1 MLARKTVEAVDALL
15 WKLRDEEKWTI
26 APDQVVRVHT
36 VLLELL
42 EDPDIATPADLAPW
56 LAPIICGSPAE
67 QRELYD
73 RMTSLD
79 IAPAPVGERRRQ
91 PSMQPARQT
100 RRNLIA
106 VACVLLVIAAGFTAY
121 VVYAFLRI
129 PTVPAEPP
137 EAAENTTT
145 TAQPVAPEPRHG
157 TVKAP
162 AATPADRPPTH
173 SATSRSNQYFANAGV
188 EQLGI
193 ALTGML
199 ALLGTASLIL
209 WHVRR
214 QYELT
219 KAFEREGD
227 VDHHYPQV
235 GADLFLPADFRR
247 ISRLMLR
254 RRLEPSDVIDV
265 PHSVR
270 ATARSGGYFTA
281 VYATRSHLPE
291 YAALIDRATVND
303 QQALLYE
310 QYVQQLR
317 NADVSV
323 EIYEFRRD
331 PRICWRKGKRR
342 DHVTFE
348 ELARIHGDHTLLLF
362 CDAASFIDPVR
373 HEIAYWAEP
382 FRHAFRVVAIL
393 TSRPPSQ
400 WDEREHLV
408 AGGNIGIFPASGDGI
423 AAFAATLNTAESV
436 PIEWN
441 EALPTLPPI
450 LTYQLSRWV
459 ANARPSDVLI
469 QQLVRDLE
477 GALGPEGLRWLVAAA
492 VYPGINWYVTLYLA
506 AALRVN
512 DAERTLL
519 ALVRLPWF
527 RRGTMP
533 DWLRTDLIWNM
544 SRKEETEAR
553 AALEHLF
560 ISSMKS
566 EAGVTSLHVVTY
578 RDLRNAA
585 PANSPLRDYVLAR
598 FMDGRRPRPIDMKL
612 PTIWE
617 SIRRSLSSEGS
628 RRDPLLPLLAAYMPF
643 LSLWAAYGKQS
654 AEVRWHGR
662 NGSAMTALGVMWAA
676 IIAIASF
683 AFTKPVFET
692 SGATWIGAL
701 VYAVTFLPL
710 PALGFHRARRGER
723 LRLPLL
729 ATFADAQSRKDVS
742 VSVFRGSIIRRMVYY
757 AGPTGFFL
765 WRSSDPDLRWHARN
779 GAMLSVVAGLIF
791 VLVLPFSGSV
801 VTYCLIGT
809 YVVTAL
815 VAAEFAVRN
824 RHLQLPLISA
834 AIDHV
839 PPDEDAELTMRDRW
853 RVVAIVAAIVA
864 VNFLAVRAGAVPEV
878 MLSGSATAVWAG
890 ALACALVIDLAR
902 VRRLGMFLTLV
913 TMLGGLLF
921 ESGEIAGF
929 AAMIF
934 FGNAIVAAGAFTRE
948 PAPRMT
954 DPANLYAVAQL
965 PRIINGSLSDKEVA
979 LSLSVVAVCVCFAF
993 AGIALRLPYRTAEH
1007 EPRGPAGN
1015 GSFIAAIGGATCA
1028 VVLIA
1033 FNVSAYM
1040 RMTYGM
1046 KPPAP
1051 VGIVALTFAVIAF
1064 FSVRR
1069 FSTRLAIALS
1079 IVTLTIPVLIG
1090 MLLSGNTGA
1099 SYLPDFIYGARE
1111 VILFLTL
1118 SAVIVAGMRLQR
1130 RFVTSAFI
1138 AVQLTAAVASS
1149 WSAEISP
1156 ERAALISTLG
1166 ATVTAV
1172 GAVLFFTLIREQER
1186 TVETGT
1192 AEEAVA

>member
-1 MLARKTVEAVDALL
+1 MLARKTVEAIDALL

-36 VLLELL
+36 VLVELL
-42 EDPDIATPADLAPW
+42 EDPDIATSADLAPW
-56 LAPIICGSPAE
+56 LAPIICSSPAE
-67 QRELYD
+67 QREFYD
-73 RMTSLD
+73 RMATLD
-79 IAPAPVGERRRQ
+79 IAPASAGGRRRQ
-91 PSMQPARQT
+91 PSTRPARQT
-100 RRNLIA
+100 RRDLIA
-106 VACVLLVIAAGFTAY
+106 IACVLLVIAAGFTAY
-121 VVYAFLRI
+121 VASAFLRM
-129 PTVPAEPP
+129 PVFPAELPK
-137 EAAENTTT
+137 AAENTTT
-145 TAQPVAPEPRHG
+145 TARPVAPEPRQG
-157 TVKAP
+157 TFKAP
-162 AATPADRPPTH
+162 VAQPPNQ
-173 SATSRSNQYFANAGV
+173 SAISRSSQYFANAGAR
-188 EQLGI
+188 QLGI

-199 ALLGTASLIL
+199 ALLSAASLIL

-227 VDHHYPQV
+227 IDHHYPQV
-235 GADLFLPADFRR
+235 GTALFLPADFRR

-270 ATARSGGYFTA
+270 ATARRGGYFTA
-281 VYATRSHLPE
+281 VYGTRGHLPE
-291 YAALIDRATVND
+291 YASLIDRATLND
-303 QQALLYE
+303 QQAFLYE

-317 NADVSV
+317 NADVPV

-342 DHVTFE
+342 DHVPFE
-348 ELARIHGDHTLLLF
+348 ELARVHGDHALLLF

-373 HEIAYWAEP
+373 REVAYWAEP
-382 FRHAFRVVAIL
+382 FRHAFRAVAIF

-400 WDEREHLV
+400 WDEREQLV
-408 AGGNIGIFPASGDGI
+408 AGGNIGIFPASGKGI
-423 AAFAATLNTAESV
+423 AAFAATLNAAESV
-436 PIEWN
+436 PMEWS

-450 LTYQLSRWV
+450 LTYQPSRWV
-459 ANARPSDVLI
+459 ANARPSDALI
-469 QQLVRDLE
+469 EQLMRDLDA
-477 GALGPEGLRWLVAAA
+477 ALGPEGLRWLAAAA

-512 DAERTLL
+512 DVERNLL

-560 ISSMKS
+560 VSSIKS
-566 EAGVTSLHVVTY
+566 EAGVASLHVVTY

-585 PANSPLRDYVLAR
+585 PENSPLRDYVLAR
-598 FMDGRRPRPIDMKL
+598 FMEGRRSRPIDMKL

-617 SIRRSLSSEGS
+617 SIRKSLSSGES
-628 RRDPLLPLLAAYMPF
+628 RRDPLLLLLAAYMPF
-643 LSLWAAYGKQS
+643 VSLWAAYGKHS

-662 NGSAMTALGVMWAA
+662 NGSAMTALGIMWAA

-683 AFTKPVFET
+683 AFAKPAFET
-692 SGATWIGAL
+692 GGATWIGTLA
-701 VYAVTFLPL
+701 YAVTFLPL

-729 ATFADAQSRKDVS
+729 ATFADAQRRKDVTAGQ
-742 VSVFRGSIIRRMVYY
+742 FRRSIVRRTVYY
-757 AGPTGFFL
+757 AGPIGFFL
-765 WRSSDPDLRWHARN
+765 WRSSDQDLRWHARN
-779 GAMLSVVAGLIF
+779 GAMLSVVAGVVF

-801 VTYCLIGT
+801 VTYCLIGA
-809 YVVTAL
+809 YVVTAV
-815 VAAEFAVRN
+815 VAAEFAARD
-824 RHLQLPLISA
+824 RHFQLPLISA

-839 PPDEDAELTMRDRW
+839 PPNENAELIVATMRDRW
-853 RVVAIVAAIVA
+853 RVVAIVAAIFA
-864 VNFLAVRAGAVPEV
+864 VNFLVVRAGAVPEV
-878 MLSGSATAVWAG
+878 MLSGPVTAMWYV
-890 ALACALVIDLAR
+890 ALACALVMDLAR
-902 VRRLGMFLTLV
+902 ARRLAMWLALV
-913 TMLGGLLF
+913 TVLGGFLF
-921 ESGEIAGF
+921 ELGEVAGF
-929 AAMIF
+929 GAMIF

-948 PAPRMT
+948 PATRVI
-954 DPANLYAVAQL
+954 DPANLYAIAQL
-965 PRIINGSLSDKEVA
+965 PRLINAA
-979 LSLSVVAVCVCFAF
+979 LPDNELASGLSVAAVCMCLVF
-993 AGIALRLPYRTAEH
+993 AGVVLRLRYRAAEH

-1015 GSFIAAIGGATCA
+1015 GLFIGAITGATCA
-1028 VVLIA
+1028 VVFIA
-1033 FNVSAYM
+1033 FNVSTYM

-1051 VGIVALTFAVIAF
+1051 VDMVALTFAIIAF

-1069 FSTRLAIALS
+1069 FSTRLAVALS
-1079 IVTLTIPVLIG
+1079 IITLTIPVLIG
-1090 MLLSGNTGA
+1090 MLLGGNTGA

-1118 SAVIVAGMRLQR
+1118 SAVVVAGMRLQR
-1130 RFVTSAFI
+1130 RFMTSAFI
-1138 AVQLTAAVASS
+1138 AVQLTAAAASS

-1156 ERAALISTLG
+1156 DSAALVSALG
-1166 ATVTAV
+1166 LTVAGI
-1172 GAVLFFTLIREQER
+1172 GAVLFFTRMREKER
-1186 TVETGT
+1186 RVETS
-1192 AEEAVA
+1192 AAKEAVA